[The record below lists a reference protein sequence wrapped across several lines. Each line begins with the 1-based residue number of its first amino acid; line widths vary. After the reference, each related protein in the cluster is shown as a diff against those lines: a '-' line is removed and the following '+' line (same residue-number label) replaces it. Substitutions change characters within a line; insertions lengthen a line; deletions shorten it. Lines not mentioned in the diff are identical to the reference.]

1 MGDNGSLTREQHAVL
16 LWTFLQ
22 ADCKASPEFC
32 KEVLSLGKDF
42 NDNEATALNVLDYG
56 DLETDGYLETDGH
69 IPSSLAIALEG
80 IEPSVEAPQLAI
92 IQQVAA
98 EIREIA
104 AQLEQSIVTRATQNL
119 TRNICG
125 SSTERWREYL
135 HLEVQNM
142 LAQGVVLNNL
152 QQERVVA
159 TLTFTLVKGVC
170 LQAPSLL
177 RSLFH
182 TALQYLSLERGR

>member
-1 MGDNGSLTREQHAVL
+1 MGDNGSLTRAQHAVL

-22 ADCKASPEFC
+22 ADCKESPEFC

-42 NDNEATALNVLDYG
+42 NDNEATALHGWDYG
-56 DLETDGYLETDGH
+56 DLETDGELETDGH
-69 IPSSLAIALEG
+69 ISSNLTIARESNAR
-80 IEPSVEAPQLAI
+80 SVPQPAVL
-92 IQQVAA
+92 QQVAA

-104 AQLEQSIVTRATQNL
+104 DQLQHDIVTRATQNF
-119 TRNICG
+119 TRNISR
-125 SSTERWREYL
+125 SSTECWKEYL

-142 LAQGVVLNNL
+142 LAQGVVLDNL
-152 QQERVVA
+152 QQERVIA
-159 TLTFTLVKGVC
+159 ALTFTLVKGVC

-177 RSLFH
+177 RSLFD